1 MLTRLFRSR
10 PQGLATVTVTHQSR
24 HLGIAS
30 LNLFINRTMAT
41 RSPTSV
47 PGPVELSIRDKLTQ
61 KFHPVRLDIVNESQ
75 KHAHHAPMRGVTSKE
90 THFRVTIV
98 SNQFESLRP
107 LQRHRVVYQVLQSE
121 LDAGLHALS
130 LKTHTP
136 AEDAKLEED

>member
-1 MLTRLFRSR
+1 MLTKLFRSR
-10 PQGLATVTVTHQSR
+10 PHGLATVTHPSLT
-24 HLGIAS
+24 LGIAS
-30 LNLFINRTMAT
+30 LNRFGNRTMAT

-47 PGPVELSIRDKLTQ
+47 PGPVELSIRDKLTER
-61 KFHPVRLDIVNESQ
+61 FHPVRLYIVNESH

-98 SNQFESLRP
+98 SDEFESLRP
-107 LQRHRVVYQVLQSE
+107 LQRHRAVYQTLQSE

-136 AEDAKLEED
+136 AEEANLVED